1 MTKKNSELK
10 KKFQIENLLKE
21 IISEEKKMLKN

>member
-10 KKFQIENLLKE
+10 KKIQIENLLKE